1 MDSGYSMRGE
11 LRQPVIQRQ
20 HTRKVWQQPGN
31 GLVIPKHAADSGSLM
46 PSQWVS
52 ALGGI

>member
-1 MDSGYSMRGE
+1 MRGE

-20 HTRKVWQQPGN
+20 QIWQQPGN